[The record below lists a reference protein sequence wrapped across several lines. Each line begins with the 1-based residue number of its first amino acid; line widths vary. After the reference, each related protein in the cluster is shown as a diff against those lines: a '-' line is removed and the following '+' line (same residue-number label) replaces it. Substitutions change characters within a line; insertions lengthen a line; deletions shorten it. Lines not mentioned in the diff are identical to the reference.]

1 MLIATLVLTALGA
14 SGVLASDGVV
24 YPHRRNPLRSRAAKR
39 ETRPRPSLST
49 RDDAKFLTP
58 KTERKDRPPQMTILG
73 TPFTDT
79 S

>member
-1 MLIATLVLTALGA
+1 MLIATLFLTALGA

-24 YPHRRNPLRSRAAKR
+24 YPHRRNPLRSRATKR
-39 ETRPRPSLST
+39 ETPRPRLST

-58 KTERKDRPPQMTILG
+58 KTERKDRPPQMAILG
-73 TPFTDT
+73 IPFTDT